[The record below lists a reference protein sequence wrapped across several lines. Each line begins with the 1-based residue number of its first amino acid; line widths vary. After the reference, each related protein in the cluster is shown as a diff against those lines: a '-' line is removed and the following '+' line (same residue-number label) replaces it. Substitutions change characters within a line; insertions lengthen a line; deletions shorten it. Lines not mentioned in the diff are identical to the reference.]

1 LLGRQRRAVSTAV
14 AALSATGGI
23 GGLPDDSTPH
33 AFRISVRRFNRGGR
47 SGVRRPAYCRA
58 HATVGNRAVR
68 EALARPDVQAVAA
81 RMGVNPNR
89 LTTVVDTL
97 SGVDLR
103 QAGTTARRVNEQLVG
118 GASNVVIS
126 TTTIIIIL
134 LVVILIVIIA
144 K

>member
-1 LLGRQRRAVSTAV
+1 MTSPHKVFVPLFVVLMATAGPAFAGQHIVAPRELSEIVSARV
-14 AALSATGGI
+14 AA
-23 GGLPDDSTPH
+23 DD
-33 AFRISVRRFNRGGR
+33 AD
-47 SGVRRPAYCRA
+47 RA
-58 HATVGNRAVR
+58 AVR
-68 EALARPDVQAVAA
+68 EALARPDVQAVAG
-81 RMGVNPNR
+81 RMGVDPNR
-89 LTTVVDTL
+89 LTAVVDTL

-134 LVVILIVIIA
+134 LVVILIIIIA

>member
-1 LLGRQRRAVSTAV
+1 MFFGSLIVAFTAAAGPAFAGQHIVAPKTLSQIV
-14 AALSATGGI
+14 AAHVAA
-23 GGLPDDSTPH
+23 DD
-33 AFRISVRRFNRGGR
+33 AD
-47 SGVRRPAYCRA
+47 RA
-58 HATVGNRAVR
+58 AVR

-81 RMGVNPNR
+81 RMGVDTNR
-89 LTTVVDTL
+89 LTSVVDTL

>member
-1 LLGRQRRAVSTAV
+1 MTARHTLFVSVFVALTV
-14 AALSATGGI
+14 AAGPAFAGQHIVAPTQLSEIVAARVAA
-23 GGLPDDSTPH
+23 DD
-33 AFRISVRRFNRGGR
+33 AD
-47 SGVRRPAYCRA
+47 RA
-58 HATVGNRAVR
+58 AVR

>member
-1 LLGRQRRAVSTAV
+1 MTALRKFFMSLFVVLIAAAGPAFAAQHIVAPTELSEIVSARV
-14 AALSATGGI
+14 AA
-23 GGLPDDSTPH
+23 DD
-33 AFRISVRRFNRGGR
+33 AD
-47 SGVRRPAYCRA
+47 RA
-58 HATVGNRAVR
+58 AVR
-68 EALARPDVQAVAA
+68 QALARSDVQAVAV
-81 RMGVNPNR
+81 RMGVDPNR
-89 LTTVVDTL
+89 LTAVVGTL

-134 LVVILIVIIA
+134 LIVILIIVIA